1 MPAQQIQKGTTYADF
16 PAANSQVTAEN
27 LNDHVDNA
35 VLLPGAISAQNSS
48 TPQVGDFVIA
58 ERTGSLFKYTLE
70 SIRTLFSAVFVQ
82 LTGGTMTGPLILNNS
97 TPATS
102 ATAASKGY
110 VDSTAASAVALR
122 VPSGTIVMWG
132 TTSPPS
138 GWIQCGGQSTS
149 AYPNLQSL
157 FGANVPDLRGEFIR
171 GWDGSPGRGVDPG
184 RGIRSFQGQDIQPH
198 THLSNSIG
206 LVPPST
212 INWHGSDST
221 AYNNNNVTQTGSAG
235 GTETRP
241 RNIALMFIVK
251 T

>member
-16 PAANSQVTAEN
+16 PAANSQVTAGN
-27 LNDHVDNA
+27 LNDHVDQA
-35 VLLPGAISAQNSS
+35 VLLPGAISAQSSS

-82 LTGGTMTGPLILNNS
+82 FTGGTMTGPLILNNS

-110 VDSTAASAVALR
+110 VDSTAASAAASAVALR

-132 TTSPPS
+132 GGVPPL
-138 GWIQCGGQSTS
+138 GWLECNGQSTAGS
-149 AYPNLQSL
+149 AALIAIY
-157 FGANVPDLRGEFIR
+157 GTNVPDLRGEFVR
-171 GWDGSPGRGVDPG
+171 GWDHGKGVDQG
-184 RGIRSFQGQDIQPH
+184 RNVRSFQGQDIQPH
-198 THLSNSIG
+198 THTYVQTTQGTDTTSG
-206 LVPPST
+206 GDT
-212 INWHGSDST
+212 HYINASSGI
-221 AYNNNNVTQTGSAG
+221 TGSTG

-241 RNIALMFIVK
+241 RNVALMFIVK